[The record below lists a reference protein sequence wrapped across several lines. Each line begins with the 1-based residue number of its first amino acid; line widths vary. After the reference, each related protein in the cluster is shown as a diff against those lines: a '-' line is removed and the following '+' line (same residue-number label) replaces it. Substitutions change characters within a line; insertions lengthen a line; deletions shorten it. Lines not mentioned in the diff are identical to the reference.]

1 MELKALL
8 RELWQLGVELW
19 LEQDNLRFRASKEV
33 LTPARLTT
41 LREHKADIIELLRK
55 SPTML
60 SGYPISHGQR
70 AILMM
75 AELAPN
81 NIAYNQLAIT
91 QLAADCNL
99 DTLRQALDYLIN
111 RHEQLRVV
119 FELRDGDYAQSP
131 RLSLI
136 DPLHVTRANTDDAL
150 ERQLWIDA
158 HANQPFDL
166 KRGPLFKAS
175 LRVETKGNES
185 QFVLL
190 LLAHH
195 VIADYWTLEILL
207 RELSQIYAALAAG
220 NEPALPA
227 LTISYKDFVLAELA
241 YVQSDKGDTAWNYW
255 REQLTPLPPALDLPT
270 DFSRPATQ
278 KFQGAEHGFTLD
290 AKLAK
295 AVRDVSR
302 DLGVTPFVVV
312 LSAFQTLLYRYSG
325 ESLIA
330 VGTPMLARQIS
341 GSQQLAGHF
350 TNPVILL
357 QEFDGAMAFADIVA
371 QNRVR
376 VQQSLTHQQFPL
388 QLLIDR
394 LQPERDLSRP
404 PLFQVAM
411 SWNQASGAR
420 DGIGDEHVITRIINM
435 EQRGAVYDLVLTC
448 VDTGSEIRASL
459 RYNTELFTRAT
470 VQRLAQHLSTLL
482 FDVTYAPQSQVSQL
496 NLISAA
502 ERAALLR
509 RNQTNTDYPSNE
521 LIATLFRRQAQA
533 TPDAIAIDG
542 CDGERSYE
550 VLEARSNQ
558 LAQLIAS
565 HGITPGGY
573 VAVCLDRSC
582 ALIETLIAISKCGCA
597 YVPIDP
603 DYPDE
608 RLTGMLED
616 TRPGV
621 IVTTSAQRERLSR
634 VTIADLTPALLCLDN
649 LDAQISD
656 MPAQWPIPS
665 VENAGTTAACVLFTS
680 GSTGRPKGVLIPNRG
695 VARLVINTRYMR
707 FAPNDIVAHVSNV
720 SFDAATWEIWGALLN
735 GSRLRIVSKQQLL
748 DQQFFGAALNEGR
761 FSILLLTTAL
771 FNLYASFDATLFR
784 HLNFLLVGGEAVDPH
799 KMRAVLKAGAPQHL
813 LNAYGPTENSTI
825 VTTHELK
832 SLPDDA
838 VSVPIG
844 KPISNTTV
852 YILDEHRQPVP
863 SGVPGEIYAG
873 GDGVALGY
881 LNQPELTADRFVAD
895 PFSSDP
901 TARLY
906 RTGDRGRWLADGSV
920 EILGRLDDQVKIRG
934 FRIEL
939 GEIENHIAQLDGVAN
954 AFVMVREDNNRED
967 NASDSTLPAAQ
978 LSIQKYIA
986 AYVVA
991 NPNPESGIGESAFV
1005 HQLKAELRLRLPDYM
1020 LPSVFVLMEKLPL
1033 TGNGKVD
1040 KRALPAPV
1048 WQSTTQYVAPRN
1060 AQESQLANLWA
1071 DTLKVERVGIYDNFF
1086 ELGGHSL
1093 LATQLAARIQSALQ
1107 VSVTMRHLFE
1117 APTIAELA
1125 DRLSQHA
1132 AEDSL
1137 PPLTR
1142 QTRPERLPLSLS
1154 QQRLWFVDQLD
1165 PGSTAYNMPA
1175 AVRID
1180 GNLDVTALKRAL
1192 HTMVE
1197 RHEILRSRFPDVH
1210 GKPIQVIGEASDW
1223 QMEFIDLSHE
1233 AAADSQA
1240 KVLTRNLAQHAFDL
1254 TGGPLFC
1261 AQLIRLSPQKH
1272 ILTLVLHHIIADGWS
1287 VEVLMNELG
1296 QLWNACRSGRDHA
1309 LPELPLQYVDV
1320 ALWQQH
1326 WLGSTGLKHQIDYW
1340 KHQLSGAPSL
1350 LPLPTDYPRPAKQ
1363 SFRGAST
1370 TLSIDADT
1378 VNALRELGQQK
1389 GATLFMTLMS
1399 AYTILLSRFTQQS
1412 DVCVGFPISGRQ
1424 YAEMAP
1430 LIGLFVNNLVVRSDL
1445 SNNPT
1450 VAELISAVRHTTLE
1464 AFGHQDVPF
1473 DMLVDALKLDRSL
1486 SHTPLLQVSFA
1497 LQGKTFDHQVRE
1509 HLGDNVALL
1518 DTGWVA
1524 AKYDLNLTCYECNDG
1539 SIDAVMEYATDL
1551 YQASTAARMMRHW
1564 SHLLKLMVE
1573 NPNNRVNQLPILSVE
1588 ERQQILIDW
1597 HHTVP
1602 SELPI
1607 TAVVRLFEVN
1617 ANRNPDAIALTFDGQ
1632 HISYGELNLRSNQ
1645 LARYLGSC
1653 GVSTGSFVGVYMER
1667 GFELIVALL
1676 GIMKAGG
1683 AYVPLD
1689 PRSPAERVSY
1699 ILADSKSKL
1708 VLTTADLASDIQNYA
1723 GPILCL
1729 DQLSELGAQ
1738 DASNL
1743 DLHIPLDSIIYIIY
1757 TSGTTGK
1764 PKGCLVTH
1772 ENVSRLFSATDKD
1785 FNFTQHDVWTLFH
1798 SYAFDFSVWEIW
1810 GALLYGGRLV
1820 IVPYWVSRAPDAFY
1834 RLLVD
1839 EQVTVLNQT
1848 PSAFSQVIA
1857 IDQYAGTADQLA
1869 LRYVIFGGEALD
1881 FAALRIWVQRHGLDQ
1896 PQLINMYGITE
1907 TTVHVTLYRVSEID
1921 LLRGGSII
1929 GRPMQDL
1936 HVHILDANGQLVP
1949 IGVLG
1954 EMYVSGPGVTKGYL
1968 DRPEL
1973 TAERF
1978 LPNPFAHE
1986 LPPGISHKHQS
1997 MYRSGDLA
2005 RYLPDGNIEYLG
2017 RTDHQ
2022 VKIRGHRIELGE
2034 IEAALGNLKDVREA
2048 VVLAREDGGDKR
2060 LVAYLLNDVGEG
2072 FNVSAVRD
2080 ALKRL
2085 LPEYMIP
2092 SAFVPLTEWPL
2103 TGNGKIDKA
2112 ALPASETSGAQQRSF
2127 VEPRNDTEQVIAS
2140 IWCEILGIERIGIH
2154 DNFFEIGGHSLLA
2167 TQVASRIR
2175 NTLSIQLELR
2185 AIFENPTVA
2194 ELAMQVLSQE
2204 INLSGISVQDMDSLL
2219 DDLLDDLHNDSDGD
2233 SHNSDGR

>member
-1 MELKALL
+1 MELRALL
-8 RELWQLGVELW
+8 RELWQMGVELW

-41 LREHKADIIELLRK
+41 LRERKAEIIELLRK
-55 SPTML
+55 QPTL
-60 SGYPISHGQR
+60 LTGYPISHGQR

-75 AELAPN
+75 SELAPN
-81 NIAYNQLAIT
+81 NIAYNQLAVA
-91 QLAADCNL
+91 QLAADCEV
-99 DTLRQALDYLIN
+99 DILRQALDYLIN

-136 DPLHVTRANTDDAL
+136 DPLHLTRAGTDDAV
-150 ERQLWIDA
+150 ERQMWIDA

-166 KRGPLFKAS
+166 KRGPLFKAA
-175 LRVETKGNES
+175 LRIETKGNDS
-185 QFVLL
+185 QYVLL

-207 RELSQIYAALAAG
+207 RELSQIYAALAQG
-220 NEPALPA
+220 QEPTLPA
-227 LTISYKDFVLAELA
+227 LTISYKDFVLAEQA
-241 YVQSDKGDTAWNYW
+241 YVQAEKGEAAWNYW

-295 AVRDVSR
+295 AIRDVAR
-302 DLGVTPFVVV
+302 DLNVTPFVVV

-357 QEFDGAMAFADIVA
+357 QAFDGGIAFADVVA
-371 QNRVR
+371 HNRVR

-411 SWNQASGAR
+411 SWNQASATR
-420 DGIGDEHVITRIINM
+420 DGIGDEHVITRILNM

-482 FDVTYAPQSQVSQL
+482 FDVTYAPQTQVSQL

-509 RNQTNTDYPSNE
+509 RNQTTTDYPNNE
-521 LIATLFRRQAQA
+521 LIATLFRRQALA
-533 TPDAIAIDG
+533 TPDAIALDG
-542 CDGERSYE
+542 CDGERSYAA
-550 VLEARSNQ
+550 LETRSNQ
-558 LAQLIAS
+558 LANLLAS
-565 HGITPGGY
+565 QGVEAGGY

-582 ALIETLIAISKCGCA
+582 ALIETLIAVSKCGCA

-616 TRPGV
+616 TRPKV
-621 IVTTSAQRERLSR
+621 IVTTQTQRARLGR
-634 VTIADLTPALLCLDN
+634 IVIDGVTPTLLCLDQPG
-649 LDAQISD
+649 AQIETQPGAWQI
-656 MPAQWPIPS
+656 PA
-665 VENAGTTAACVLFTS
+665 VTHAGTSAACVLFTS

-707 FAPNDIVAHVSNV
+707 FTPSDVVAHVSNV

-748 DQQFFGAALNEGR
+748 DPQFFGAALNEGR
-761 FSILLLTTAL
+761 YSILLLTTAL
-771 FNLYASFDATLFR
+771 FNLYASSDATLFR
-784 HLNFLLVGGEAVDPH
+784 HLNYLLVGGEAVDPH

-881 LNQPELTADRFVAD
+881 LNQPELSAERFVPD

-901 TARLY
+901 NARLY
-906 RTGDRGRWLADGSV
+906 RTGDRGRWLADGSI

-954 AFVMVREDNNRED
+954 AFVMVREDGD
-967 NASDSTLPAAQ
+967 AKQSSTP
-978 LSIQKYIA
+978 QKYIA

-991 NPNPESGIGESAFV
+991 HPNPESGIGESAFV
-1005 HQLKAELRLRLPDYM
+1005 HQLKADLRQRLPDYM
-1020 LPSVFVLMEKLPL
+1020 IPSAFVLMEQLPL

-1048 WQSTTQYVAPRN
+1048 WQATTQYAPPRN
-1060 AQESQLANLWA
+1060 AQETLLAELWA
-1071 DTLKVERVGIYDNFF
+1071 DLLKVERVGIYDNFF

-1132 AEDSL
+1132 TEDSL
-1137 PPLTR
+1137 PPLER
-1142 QTRPERLPLSLS
+1142 QQRPERLPLSLS

-1180 GNLDVTALKRAL
+1180 GNLDITALKRAL

-1197 RHEILRSRFPDVH
+1197 RHEILRSRFPDVQ
-1210 GKPIQVIGEASDW
+1210 GKPIQVIGDARDW
-1223 QMEFIDLSHE
+1223 QLEFVDLSHE
-1233 AAADSQA
+1233 AAADAQA
-1240 KVLTRNLAQHAFDL
+1240 KVLIRNLAQHAFDL
-1254 TGGPLFC
+1254 TAGPLFC

-1272 ILTLVLHHIIADGWS
+1272 ILTLVMHHIVADGWS

-1296 QLWNACRSGRDHA
+1296 QLWSACRSGRDHA
-1309 LPELPLQYVDV
+1309 LPELPLQYADV

-1326 WLGSTGLKHQIDYW
+1326 WLSSAGLKHQIDYW
-1340 KHQLSGAPSL
+1340 KQQLAGAPSL
-1350 LPLPTDYPRPAKQ
+1350 LPLPTDFPRPAKQ
-1363 SFRGAST
+1363 SFRGAQT
-1370 TLSIDADT
+1370 TLQIDAAT
-1378 VNALRELGQQK
+1378 VSALRALGQQQ
-1389 GATLFMTLMS
+1389 GATLFMTLMT

-1424 YAEMAP
+1424 YAELAP
-1430 LIGLFVNNLVVRSDL
+1430 LIGLFVNNLVIRSDL
-1445 SNNPT
+1445 SGNPT
-1450 VAELISAVRHTTLE
+1450 VAELVSAVRHTTLE

-1473 DMLVDALKLDRSL
+1473 DMLVDALKLERSL

-1497 LQGKTFDHQVRE
+1497 LQGKTFEQQVQDY
-1509 HLGDNVALL
+1509 LGSHVTLI

-1524 AKYDLNLTCYECNDG
+1524 AKYDLNLTCYERDDG
-1539 SIDAVMEYATDL
+1539 GIDAVMEYATDL
-1551 YQASTAARMMRHW
+1551 YQASSAERMMRHW
-1564 SHLLKLMVE
+1564 RRLLGLMVE
-1573 NPNNRVNQLPILSVE
+1573 TPNSRINELPILSVE

-1597 HHTVP
+1597 HYNVP

-1607 TAVVRLFEVN
+1607 TSVIRRFELV
-1617 ANRNPDAIALTFDGQ
+1617 ASRHPDTVALTLDGQ
-1632 HISYGELNLRSNQ
+1632 HLRYGELNARANR
-1645 LARYLGSC
+1645 LANYLASR
-1653 GVSTGSFVGVYMER
+1653 GVTTGSYVGVYMER
-1667 GFELIVALL
+1667 SFELIVALL
-1676 GIMKAGG
+1676 AIIKAGG

-1689 PRSPAERVSY
+1689 PRAPAERVSY
-1699 ILADSKSKL
+1699 ILADSRSQQ
-1708 VLTTADLASDIQNYA
+1708 VLTTSDLAGGIHNYP
-1723 GPILCL
+1723 GQVVCL
-1729 DQLSELGAQ
+1729 DQLGELAAQ
-1738 DASNL
+1738 DDGNL
-1743 DLHIPLDSIIYIIY
+1743 DLHIPLDSVIYIIY

-1772 ENVSRLFSATDKD
+1772 ENVSRLFSATEKD
-1785 FNFTQHDVWTLFH
+1785 FGFNHKDVWTLFH

-1857 IDQYAGTADQLA
+1857 IDQYASEADQLA

-1881 FAALRIWVQRHGLDQ
+1881 FAALRIWVQRHGLDA
-1896 PQLINMYGITE
+1896 PELINMYGITE

-1929 GRPMQDL
+1929 GRPMRDL

-1986 LPPGISHKHQS
+1986 LPPGIAHKHQR

-2017 RTDHQ
+2017 RIDHQ

-2034 IEAALGNLKDVREA
+2034 IEAALCNVKDVREA

-2060 LVAYLLNDVGEG
+2060 LVAYLLNDIGEG
-2072 FNVSAVRD
+2072 FNVSAVRE
-2080 ALKRL
+2080 ALKKQ
-2085 LPEYMIP
+2085 LPDYMIP

-2112 ALPASETSGAQQRSF
+2112 ALPAPEAVGLPQRSF
-2127 VEPRNDTEQVIAS
+2127 VEPRNDTEQVIAA

-2175 NTLSIQLELR
+2175 NTLNIQLELR

-2204 INLSGISVQDMDSLL
+2204 INLSGISAQDMDSLL
-2219 DDLLDDLHNDSDGD
+2219 NDLLDELHDPGSQP
-2233 SHNSDGR
+2233 

>member
-8 RELWQLGVELW
+8 RELWQQGVELW

-33 LTPARLTT
+33 LTPARLST
-41 LREHKADIIELLRK
+41 LRERKAEIIELLRK
-55 SPTML
+55 NPSML

-75 AELAPN
+75 SELVPN
-81 NIAYNQLAIT
+81 NIAYNQLAVAALT
-91 QLAADCNL
+91 ADCNIH
-99 DTLRQALDYLIN
+99 TLRQALDFLIN

-131 RLSLI
+131 RLTLI
-136 DPLHVTRANTDDAL
+136 DPLHLTRTTTDDVID
-150 ERQLWIDA
+150 RQLWIDT
-158 HANQPFDL
+158 HANKAFDL
-166 KRGPLFKAS
+166 KRGPLFKAA
-175 LRVETKGNES
+175 LRIETVAGQS

-195 VIADYWTLEILL
+195 VIADYWTLELLL
-207 RELSQIYAALAAG
+207 RELSQIYAALATG
-220 NEPALPA
+220 QEPSLPA
-227 LTISYKDFVLAELA
+227 HTLSYKEFVLAEQQ
-241 YVQSDKGDTAWNYW
+241 YTEGEKGTSAWNYW
-255 REQLTPLPPALDLPT
+255 RDQLTPLPPALDLPT

-278 KFQGAEHGFTLD
+278 KFSGAEHVFTLD
-290 AKLAK
+290 AKLAR
-295 AVRDVSR
+295 AIRDMAR
-302 DLGVTPFVVV
+302 ELGVTPFVAV
-312 LSAFQTLLYRYSG
+312 LSSFQTLLYRYSG

-350 TNPVILL
+350 TNPAILL
-357 QEFDGAMAFADIVA
+357 QEFDGGTVFADIVA
-371 QNRVR
+371 RNRSS
-376 VQQSLTHQQFPL
+376 VQQAMTHQQFPL

-420 DGIGDEHVITRIINM
+420 EGIGDGHLINSIINM

-482 FDVTYAPQSQVSQL
+482 FDVTYAPTTPVGQL

-509 RNQTNTDYPSNE
+509 RNQTKTDYPRNALVS
-521 LIATLFRRQAQA
+521 TLFQHQALA

-542 CDGERSYE
+542 CDGERTYDA
-550 VLEARSNQ
+550 LETRSNQ
-558 LAQLIAS
+558 IANFLAAN
-565 HGITPGGY
+565 GVAAGGF

-582 ALIETLIAISKCGCA
+582 VLIETLVAIGKCACA

-608 RLTGMLED
+608 RLIGMLED
-616 TRPGV
+616 TRPRAV
-621 IVTTSAQRERLSR
+621 VTTSAQRERLER
-634 VTIADLTPALLCLDN
+634 IVIDGVKPVLLCIDELTASINDQPT
-649 LDAQISD
+649 D
-656 MPAQWPIPS
+656 WEIP
-665 VENAGTTAACVLFTS
+665 VVANAGMQPACVLFTS

-707 FAPNDIVAHVSNV
+707 FLPTDVVAHVSNV

-748 DQQFFGAALNEGR
+748 DQAFFGAALSSGQY
-761 FSILLLTTAL
+761 SIILLTTAL
-771 FNLYASFDATLFR
+771 FNLYASHDPTLFR
-784 HLNFLLVGGEAVDPH
+784 HLNYLLVGGEAVDPH
-799 KMRAVLKAGAPQHL
+799 KMRTVLKAGGPHHL

-832 SLPDDA
+832 TLADDA

-863 SGVPGEIYAG
+863 SGVPGEIFAG

-881 LNQPELTADRFVAD
+881 LNQPTLTADRFVPD
-895 PFSSDP
+895 PFAGVEG
-901 TARLY
+901 ARLY
-906 RTGDRGRWLADGSV
+906 RTGDRGRWLADGSI
-920 EILGRLDDQVKIRG
+920 EILGRFDDQVKIRG

-954 AFVMVREDNNRED
+954 AFVMVREDNVRED
-967 NASDSTLPAAQ
+967 SADGAATT
-978 LSIQKYIA
+978 KYIT
-986 AYVVA
+986 AYLV
-991 NPNPESGIGESAFV
+991 PQQNPEAGIGESAFV
-1005 HQLKAELRLRLPDYM
+1005 HQIKADLRQRLPDYM
-1020 LPSVFVLMEKLPL
+1020 IPQAFVLMPTLPL

-1048 WQSTTQYVAPRN
+1048 WQASAQFVAPRN
-1060 AQESQLANLWA
+1060 AQETMLAALWA
-1071 DTLKVERVGIYDNFF
+1071 DILGVERVGIYDNFF

-1093 LATQLAARIQSALQ
+1093 MATQLAARIQSSTQ

-1137 PPLTR
+1137 PALAAQP
-1142 QTRPERLPLSLS
+1142 RPERLPLSLS

-1180 GNLDVTALKRAL
+1180 GPLDITALKRAL
-1192 HTMVE
+1192 HSLVE
-1197 RHEILRSRFPDVH
+1197 RHEILRTHFPDQQ
-1210 GKPIQVIGEASDW
+1210 GKPTQVINEARDW
-1223 QMEFIDLSHE
+1223 QLEFVDLSQE
-1233 AAADSQA
+1233 AAADAQA
-1240 KVLTRNLAQHAFDL
+1240 KVLVRNLAQHAFDL
-1254 TGGPLFC
+1254 TRGPLFY
-1261 AQLIRLSPQKH
+1261 AQLIRLTPQRH
-1272 ILTLVLHHIIADGWS
+1272 ILTLVMHHIIADGWS
-1287 VEVLMNELG
+1287 VEVMLSELG
-1296 QLWNACRSGRDHA
+1296 QLWAACRAGRDNP
-1309 LPELPLQYVDV
+1309 LPALPLQYADI
-1320 ALWQQH
+1320 ALWQQQ
-1326 WLGSTGLKHQIDYW
+1326 WLNSNGLKHQINYW
-1340 KHQLSGAPSL
+1340 KQQLAGAPSL

-1363 SFRGAST
+1363 SFRGAQVSFRVEAAT
-1370 TLSIDADT
+1370 IH
-1378 VNALRELGQQK
+1378 ALRALSQQQ
-1389 GATLFMTLMS
+1389 GATLFMTLMT
-1399 AYTILLSRFTQQS
+1399 AYTILLSRYTQQS

-1473 DMLVDALKLDRSL
+1473 DMLVDALKLERSL

-1497 LQGKTFDHQVRE
+1497 LQTRGIEQQIHEQ
-1509 HLGDNVALL
+1509 LGDNVTLI
-1518 DTGWVA
+1518 DTSWVA
-1524 AKYDLNLTCYECNDG
+1524 AKYDLNLTCYETADG
-1539 SIDAVMEYATDL
+1539 GLDAVMEYATDL
-1551 YQASTAARMMRHW
+1551 YQANTIERIALHW
-1564 SHLLKLMVE
+1564 VYLLQLMVE
-1573 NPNNRVNQLPILSVE
+1573 NPQQRVNHVPILSVT
-1588 ERQQILIDW
+1588 ERQQILLDW

-1607 TAVVRLFEVN
+1607 TALVRRFELMAGRHPDNVALSLGN
-1617 ANRNPDAIALTFDGQ
+1617 AHL
-1632 HISYGELNLRSNQ
+1632 SYHELNARANQ
-1645 LARYLGSC
+1645 LARLLVAR
-1653 GVSTGSFVGVYMER
+1653 GVSTGSFIGVYMER
-1667 GFELIVALL
+1667 SFELIIALL
-1676 GIMKAGG
+1676 GIIKAGG

-1689 PRSPAERVSY
+1689 PRSPMERVTY
-1699 ILADSKSKL
+1699 ILADSKSQL
-1708 VLTTADLASDIQNYA
+1708 VLTTSDLAA
-1723 GPILCL
+1723 GIANFNGATLCL
-1729 DQLSELGAQ
+1729 DQLADLAAQ
-1738 DASNL
+1738 DDNNPN
-1743 DLHIPLDSIIYIIY
+1743 LHIPLDSVIYIIY

-1772 ENVSRLFSATDKD
+1772 ENVSRLFSATEGD
-1785 FNFTQHDVWTLFH
+1785 FGFDRNDVWTLFH

-1810 GALLYGGRLV
+1810 GALIYGGRLV

-1834 RLLVD
+1834 RLLID
-1839 EQVTVLNQT
+1839 EKVTVLNQT

-1857 IDQYAGTADQLA
+1857 IDQYASDYDQLA

-1881 FAALRIWVQRHGLDQ
+1881 FAALRVWVEHHGLAS
-1896 PQLINMYGITE
+1896 PALINMYGITE
-1907 TTVHVTLYRVSEID
+1907 TTVHVTLYRVAEMD
-1921 LLRGGSII
+1921 LIRGGSVI

-1986 LPPGISHKHQS
+1986 LPPGISHKHQR

-2005 RYLPDGNIEYLG
+2005 RYLADGNIEYLG
-2017 RTDHQ
+2017 RIDHQ

-2034 IEAALGNLKDVREA
+2034 IEAALCNLRDVREA
-2048 VVLAREDGGDKR
+2048 VVLAREDAGDKR
-2060 LVAYLLNDVGEG
+2060 LVAYLLNDIGDD
-2072 FNVSAVRD
+2072 FNVSTVRD
-2080 ALKRL
+2080 ALKKQ

-2092 SAFVPLTEWPL
+2092 AAFVPLTEWPL

-2112 ALPASETSGAQQRSF
+2112 ALPPPEAGQLRHSF
-2127 VEPRNDTEQVIAS
+2127 VEPRNDTEQAIAT

-2175 NTLSIQLELR
+2175 NTLNTELELR

-2204 INLSGISVQDMDSLL
+2204 INLSGISVQDMDSMLN
-2219 DDLLDDLHNDSDGD
+2219 DLLDEFQGSDDSL
-2233 SHNSDGR
+2233 